1 MTNRRQFLGL
11 GLAASVW
18 PVVAPAT
25 ASRSAREA
33 LGSPGIYK
41 AVFDT
46 RAAAGR
52 RFAAR
57 MRACGVPARGIS
69 GDVTRVWYEDLAL
82 RWREAPA
89 AIAGVTA
96 PDTLFCLEQL
106 AWDHRMRVVFRAERV
121 VAADGAT
128 ELRLEGPEHVL
139 ASAAGLGGSRLAEAE
154 ALAELAVQCPR
165 AALVPEPRSTRR
177 VPARRGV
184 HDSWVA
190 WAIAPVRR
198 A

>member
-18 PVVAPAT
+18 PVVAPAM
-25 ASRSAREA
+25 APRRAREP

-41 AVFDT
+41 TVCDM
-46 RAAAGR
+46 RAAAGLV
-52 RFAAR
+52 FAGR
-57 MRACGVPARGIS
+57 MRDYGVPACGIM
-69 GDVTRVWYEDLAL
+69 GDVTRVWYDDLAL

-106 AWDHRMRVVFRAERV
+106 AWDHRMRIVFRAERV
-121 VAADGAT
+121 VAADGGM

-139 ASAAGLGGSRLAEAE
+139 ASAAGLGGSRFAEAE

-177 VPARRGV
+177 VPAPRGV

-190 WAIAPVRR
+190 WVIAPVRR